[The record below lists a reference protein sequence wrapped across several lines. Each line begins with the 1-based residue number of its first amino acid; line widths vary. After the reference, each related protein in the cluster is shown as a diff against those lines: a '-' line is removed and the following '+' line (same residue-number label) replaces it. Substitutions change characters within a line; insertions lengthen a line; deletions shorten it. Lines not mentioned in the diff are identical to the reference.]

1 VNRKHF
7 QDIARLR
14 LKEAKVL
21 LDNGYYDGAYYLC
34 GYVVECGLK
43 ACIAKKTNKHD
54 FPDKKTVL
62 DSYTH
67 DLKKLVQVAGL
78 QTNLLPEIN
87 TQPAL
92 ATNWAIV
99 VQWSEESRYEK
110 WTEPYARNMYEAVG
124 SKNHGVLRWIRQFW

>member
-1 VNRKHF
+1 MNKKHL

-54 FPDKKTVL
+54 FPDKKIVI

-67 DLKKLVQVAGL
+67 DLKKLVQVSGL
-78 QTNLLPEIN
+78 QSNLAHESITDLVF
-87 TQPAL
+87 

-99 VQWSEESRYEK
+99 VQWSEDSRYQR
-110 WTEPYARNMYEAVG
+110 WTEVEAQNMYAAVANR
-124 SKNHGVLRWIRQFW
+124 NHGVLRWIRQFW